1 MRADRS
7 GGVLKAV
14 SMLLG
19 STVALFI
26 PQAFSTPGGIER
38 DRFCGSISLTTE
50 IGDKFKPEGASGTVR
65 RSASASLTCPEK
77 KSQVEC
83 MADHRETV
91 YAPGAR
97 SECDADL
104 ELPMINNSS
113 HHCCQD
119 CGGISFALPSSG
131 TIRPIPNNSC
141 TACVIRREPPAD
153 CRAARDQTWQWEN
166 VYG

>member
-1 MRADRS
+1 VRADRS

-77 KSQVEC
+77 NRKWN
-83 MADHRETV
+83 AWPIT
-91 YAPGAR
+91 GKR
-97 SECDADL
+97 STL
-104 ELPMINNSS
+104 R
-113 HHCCQD
+113 
-119 CGGISFALPSSG
+119 ALG
-131 TIRPIPNNSC
+131 RNAMLTWSC
-141 TACVIRREPPAD
+141 P
-153 CRAARDQTWQWEN
+153 
-166 VYG
+166 

>member
-1 MRADRS
+1 MAAEAS
-7 GGVLKAV
+7 WEAFP
-14 SMLLG
+14 MPLG

-38 DRFCGSISLTTE
+38 DRFCGSLSLTTE
-50 IGDKFKPEGASGTVR
+50 IGDKFKPVQFGDQ
-65 RSASASLTCPEK
+65 ASASLTCSNK

-91 YAPGAR
+91 YAPSAR

-113 HHCCQD
+113 HHWRRD
-119 CGGISFALPSSG
+119 HGGISFALPSSG